1 MTPLE
6 VEAVYEAL
14 AETLD
19 AVGDEKQRMF
29 LAKLAL
35 LLARDVGDVALV
47 RQRIGEAAKH
57 LEA

>member
-19 AVGDEKQRMF
+19 MVGDEKQRMF

-35 LLARDVGDVALV
+35 LLARDVGDVGLV
-47 RQRIGEAAKH
+47 RQRIEEAAKH